1 MLLALFV
8 LCESLNIL
16 VNRYVFVNLCRDVL
30 SSAPDVA
37 VWEVVRLPRGVYSF
51 PFTSFRVR
59 MTRGEGLAMTK
70 AGRGTMPRGLNKQS
84 YVSQPP
90 GGEVIKDYYLV
101 PAPSAVPQLDESP

>member
-1 MLLALFV
+1 
-8 LCESLNIL
+8 
-16 VNRYVFVNLCRDVL
+16 
-30 SSAPDVA
+30 
-37 VWEVVRLPRGVYSF
+37 
-51 PFTSFRVR
+51 